1 MGNVLVFLFG
11 KIDPI
16 TFTFTLRECD
26 DGGRYET
33 IDGVCAFADYNQSHL
48 DGSPSLDSTCSSGPV
63 LLIYPGSAWEIEAA
77 RILFV

>member
-1 MGNVLVFLFG
+1 MGIVLVFLFG

-33 IDGVCAFADYNQSHL
+33 IDGVCAFADNNQSHL
-48 DGSPSLDSTCSSGPV
+48 DS
-63 LLIYPGSAWEIEAA
+63 
-77 RILFV
+77 